1 MAGKQKLTPPSNPD
15 SLLRRVVGAVV
26 SVGLVGLPSL
36 ALAQAPSAGTT
47 PASIAASVY
56 TPTSGGGSMIWLT
69 FITLLL
75 LAGVV
80 LLVAWLVHKNM
91 TATVPNSSI
100 RILSVQSLGPRERVV
115 IARVVGRVY
124 VLGHTQYQITLIAE
138 LSPEEVRGMSQ
149 SPVPM
154 DFASRLSEMLR
165 KVKK

>member
-115 IARVVGRVY
+115 IVSVVGRVY
-124 VLGHTQYQITLIAE
+124 VLGHTQSQITLIAE